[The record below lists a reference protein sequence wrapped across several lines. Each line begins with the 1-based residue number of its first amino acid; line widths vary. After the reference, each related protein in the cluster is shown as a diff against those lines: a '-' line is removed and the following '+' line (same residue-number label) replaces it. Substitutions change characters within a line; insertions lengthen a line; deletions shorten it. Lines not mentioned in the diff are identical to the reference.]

1 MNIALIGVG
10 GHGLVHLEAIAELER
25 RGLARLR
32 AVADPFAEQ
41 LADVKNR
48 LTAQGTAWYLDYH
61 EMLAGEQDLDAIVIC
76 TPIPLHE
83 EMLAASLRASRARI
97 LLEKP
102 ALPTIQQLDRAI
114 ALEGAERVRV
124 GFHMVNWPQL
134 DAARELVASGRLGKL
149 RRITVSAGWPRCASY
164 YGRASW
170 AAKMMLGES
179 PVFDGPA
186 TNGLSHLLNN
196 VCFLLSQPGTLLPE
210 PDRVRARLARARR
223 IESYDT
229 CFMEAAFA
237 EVEASFL
244 LSHAVDRH
252 VPFVI
257 QVEGESST
265 LELLES
271 APGLRCD
278 LPGFVA
284 PQYDESKGPM
294 YERFLGDACAFASMP
309 CSLADTRA
317 HTLLSNAALVSSGS
331 ITTIPDEEID
341 WPESDTHP
349 ASIRS
354 LSAVIEQFPSDPS
367 CLERAGFSWAAPGS
381 WVDAKNLRRLDLI
394 SFRY

>member
-1 MNIALIGVG
+1 MNIAQIGVG

-25 RGLARLR
+25 RSLARLR
-32 AVADPFAEQ
+32 AVADPFADQ

-48 LTAQGTAWYLDYH
+48 LTAEGTAWYLDYH
-61 EMLAGEQDLDAIVIC
+61 EMLAGEPGLDAIVIC

-83 EMLAASLRASRARI
+83 EMLAATLKASRARV

-102 ALPTIQQLDRAI
+102 ALPTIQQLDEAI
-114 ALEGAERVRV
+114 ALEGEDRVRV
-124 GFHMVNWPQL
+124 GFHMVSWPQL
-134 DAARELVASGRLGKL
+134 EAARELVASGRLGKL
-149 RRITVSAGWPRCASY
+149 CRITVSAGWPRRAPY
-164 YGRASW
+164 YSRASW
-170 AAKMMLGES
+170 AGKMMLGQR

-229 CFMEAAFA
+229 FFMEAAFGM
-237 EVEASFL
+237 VETSFL

-257 QVEGESST
+257 RVEGESGA
-265 LELLES
+265 LEVLES

-284 PQYDESKGPM
+284 PEYNESKGPM
-294 YERFLGDACAFASMP
+294 YERFLGDLAAFASMP
-309 CSLADTRA
+309 CSLADVRA

-331 ITTIPDEEID
+331 IATIPEQEID
-341 WPESDTHP
+341 WPESDAQP
-349 ASIRS
+349 VSIRS
-354 LSAVIEQFPSDPS
+354 LSSVIEQFPADPS
-367 CLERAGFSWAAPGS
+367 CLDRAGFFWSVPGA
-381 WVDAKNLRRLDLI
+381 WVDAKKLHRLDLAN
-394 SFRY
+394 FQ

>member
-1 MNIALIGVG
+1 MKIAQIGVG

-25 RGLARLR
+25 RGLVRLQ
-32 AVADPFAEQ
+32 AVADPFADQ
-41 LADVKNR
+41 LADVKSR
-48 LTAQGTAWYLDYH
+48 LTARETTWYLDYQ
-61 EMLAGEQDLDAIVIC
+61 EMLAGEQDVDAIVIC

-83 EMLAASLRASRARI
+83 EMLAATLKGSRARI

-102 ALPTIQQLDRAI
+102 ALPTIQQLDEAI
-114 ALEGAERVRV
+114 ALEGADRVRV
-124 GFHMVNWPQL
+124 GFHMVSWPQL
-134 DAARELVASGRLGKL
+134 AAARELVASGRLGKL
-149 RRITVSAGWPRCASY
+149 RRITVSAGWPRRASY
-164 YGRASW
+164 YSRASW
-170 AAKMMLGES
+170 AGKMMLGQR

-196 VCFLLSQPGTLLPE
+196 VCFLLSQPGNLLPE

-229 CFMEAAFA
+229 FFMEALFG

-257 QVEGESST
+257 RVEGESGA
-265 LELLES
+265 LEVLES

-278 LPGFVA
+278 LPEFVA

-294 YERFLGDACAFASMP
+294 YDRFLGDAAAFASMP
-309 CSLADTRA
+309 CSLSDVRA

-331 ITTIPDEEID
+331 IVTIPEEEIEV
-341 WPESDTHP
+341 PESDAHLL
-349 ASIRS
+349 SIRG
-354 LSAVIEQFPSDPS
+354 LSPVIERFPGDPDS
-367 CLERAGFSWAAPGS
+367 LDRAGFPWAAPGA
-381 WVDAKNLRRLDLI
+381 WVDAKNLRRLDLAN
-394 SFRY
+394 FR

>member
-1 MNIALIGVG
+1 MSVALIGVG

-25 RGLARLR
+25 RGLVKLR

-48 LTAQGTAWYLDYH
+48 LTAQGTTWYLDCQ

-83 EMLAASLRASRARI
+83 EMLAVTLKASRARI

-102 ALPTIQQLDRAI
+102 ALPTIQQLDEAI

-124 GFHMVNWPQL
+124 GFHMVSWPQL
-134 DAARELVASGRLGKL
+134 EAARKLVASGRLGKL
-149 RRITVSAGWPRCASY
+149 RRITVSAGWPRRAFY
-164 YGRASW
+164 YNRASW
-170 AAKMMLGES
+170 AGKMMLGQR

-196 VCFLLSQPGTLLPE
+196 VCFLLSRPGTLLPE
-210 PDRVRARLARARR
+210 ADGVRARLARARR

-229 CFMEAAFA
+229 FFMEASFA
-237 EVEASFL
+237 EVEVSFL

-257 QVEGESST
+257 RVEGESGA
-265 LELLES
+265 LEVLES
-271 APGLRCD
+271 APGLRCH

-284 PQYDESKGPM
+284 PEYNESKGPM
-294 YERFLGDACAFASMP
+294 YERFLGDAAAFASMP
-309 CSLADTRA
+309 CSLADVRA

-331 ITTIPDEEID
+331 IATIPEQEID
-341 WPESDTHP
+341 WPESDTQP
-349 ASIRS
+349 VSIRG
-354 LSAVIEQFPSDPS
+354 LSAVIEQFPGDPS
-367 CLERAGFSWAAPGS
+367 CLNRAGFSWSAPGA
-381 WVDAKNLRRLDLI
+381 WVDAKNLHQLDLAN
-394 SFRY
+394 FQ

>member
-1 MNIALIGVG
+1 MNIAQIGVG

-32 AVADPFAEQ
+32 AVADPFVDQ

-48 LTAQGTAWYLDYH
+48 LTAQGTTWHLDYH
-61 EMLAGEQDLDAIVIC
+61 EMLAGVQDLDAIVIC

-83 EMLAASLRASRARI
+83 EMLKAVLKGSRARI

-102 ALPTIQQLDRAI
+102 ALPTIQQLDEAI

-124 GFHMVNWPQL
+124 GFHMVSWPQL
-134 DAARELVASGRLGKL
+134 EAARELVASGRLGKL
-149 RRITVSAGWPRCASY
+149 RRITVSAGWPRRAPY
-164 YGRASW
+164 YNRASW
-170 AAKMMLGES
+170 AGKMILGQRS
-179 PVFDGPA
+179 VFDGPA

-229 CFMEAAFA
+229 FFMEAAFGT
-237 EVEASFL
+237 VETSFL

-257 QVEGESST
+257 RVEGESGS
-265 LELLES
+265 LEVLES
-271 APGLRCD
+271 VPGLRCD

-284 PQYDESKGPM
+284 PEYNESKGPM
-294 YERFLGDACAFASMP
+294 YERFLADATAFSSMP
-309 CSLADTRA
+309 CSLADVRA

-331 ITTIPDEEID
+331 IATIPEQEID
-341 WPESDTHP
+341 WPESDAEP
-349 ASIRS
+349 VSIRG
-354 LSAVIEQFPSDPS
+354 LSSVIEQFPADPS
-367 CLERAGFSWAAPGS
+367 CLDRAGFSWSAPGA
-381 WVDAKNLRRLDLI
+381 WVDAKKLHRLDLAD
-394 SFRY
+394 FQ

>member
-1 MNIALIGVG
+1 
-10 GHGLVHLEAIAELER
+10 
-25 RGLARLR
+25 
-32 AVADPFAEQ
+32 VADPFADQ

-48 LTAQGTAWYLDYH
+48 LTAQGTTWYLDYH

-83 EMLAASLRASRARI
+83 EMLAATLKASRARV

-102 ALPTIQQLDRAI
+102 ALPTIQQLDEAI
-114 ALEGAERVRV
+114 ALEGADRVRV
-124 GFHMVNWPQL
+124 GFHMVSWPQL
-134 DAARELVASGRLGKL
+134 EAARELVASGRLGKL
-149 RRITVSAGWPRCASY
+149 RRIAVSAGWPRRVSY
-164 YGRASW
+164 YNRASW
-170 AAKMMLGES
+170 AGKMMLGQR

-196 VCFLLSQPGTLLPE
+196 VCFLLSQPGILLPE

-229 CFMEAAFA
+229 FFMEAAFGG
-237 EVEASFL
+237 VETSFL

-257 QVEGESST
+257 RVEGESGA
-265 LELLES
+265 LEVLES

-294 YERFLGDACAFASMP
+294 YDRFLGDAAAFASMP
-309 CSLADTRA
+309 CSLADVRA

-331 ITTIPDEEID
+331 IATIPEEEIEV
-341 WPESDTHP
+341 PESDAHLI
-349 ASIRS
+349 SIRG
-354 LSAVIEQFPSDPS
+354 LSSVIEQFPGDPS
-367 CLERAGFSWAAPGS
+367 CLDRAGFAWAAPGA
-381 WVDAKNLRRLDLI
+381 WIDAKNLRRLDLVN
-394 SFRY
+394 FQ